1 MERVAQT
8 RLKKKI
14 NKPPIE
20 NSSLDESMKHPFVQ
34 TRTASAIV
42 Q

>member
-8 RLKKKI
+8 RLKKI